1 MSENGEARDAFG
13 GKSGQKGD
21 SPRTG
26 CKKRMAQMQS
36 KKKPLRPAQEQRRR
50 PGIEAK
56 MRPRPDAEPR
66 LPSVGKLRRPGRVI
80 TGGDSGIGRA
90 VAVAF
95 AAEGADVAVLYF
107 NEHGDAQGDAAPG

>member
-1 MSENGEARDAFG
+1 
-13 GKSGQKGD
+13 
-21 SPRTG
+21 
-26 CKKRMAQMQS
+26 MAQMQS

-66 LPSVGKLRRPGRVI
+66 LPSVGKLRNRVAVI

-107 NEHGDAQGDAAPG
+107 NEHGDAKETQRLVEQTGRRCLLLPSRSISR